1 VTGLDPKY
9 FKNTTVIEVNPG
21 ISNNKT
27 VSLSGPGLFTRAL
40 FNQINPSNYVL
51 MDSELVFKPSLQ
63 PLAKVSNGVIKHFDL
78 DGWDWAS
85 YSELIKRKLIE
96 PESQDSSQINS
107 SLILVGNF
115 TEANPD
121 RADAVISQLISFMYN
136 KIFLYH
142 FGRVKTFLWMQSPV
156 WQHLFAPPGH
166 PDRKKISV
174 IRELTCDERVI
185 AASEM
190 ADPGEGRRKKAG
202 SEKLQLDNESE
213 IVRLTRRD
221 FSPPVVPCPK
231 SSLIVRPL
239 GLSLNLH
246 LSKRIN
252 LQVLAFKRQLT
263 T

>member
-1 VTGLDPKY
+1 M
-9 FKNTTVIEVNPG
+9 IEVNPG
-21 ISNNKT
+21 IFNNRK
-27 VSLSGPGLFTRAL
+27 VLLLGPGLFTRAL

-51 MDSELVFKPSLQ
+51 MDSELVFKHSLQ
-63 PLAKVSNGVIKHFDL
+63 PLAKASNGVIKHFDL
-78 DGWDWAS
+78 DGWDWAA

-96 PESQDSSQINS
+96 PERQDPSKINT

-115 TEANPD
+115 TEPNPD
-121 RADAVISQLISFMYN
+121 RADGVISQLISFMYN

-174 IRELTCDERVI
+174 IRELTCDARVI

-190 ADPGEGRRKKAG
+190 ADPGEGRRKRAG
-202 SEKLQLDNESE
+202 SKQLQLDNDSE

-221 FSPPVVPCPK
+221 FSPPVVPCPR
-231 SSLIVRPL
+231 SSLILRPS

-246 LSKRIN
+246 LSKKLNR
-252 LQVLAFKRQLT
+252 QVSASRGS
-263 T
+263 